1 MTGTA
6 KRILINATQTEELRV
21 AIVDITTQGL
31 LDLLIERKSYIT
43 KTGNIY
49 MGTITAI
56 EPSLDACFV
65 NFGSERHGFLPFKE
79 INPQYYNPNLSKPN
93 RPSVKDSLKVGQKII
108 VQVEKEERGNK
119 GAALTSY
126 ISLAGS
132 YLVLMPNNPRAGG
145 ISRRVEGGDRDE
157 LREVLSSLPIPEEM
171 GLIVRTAGVGKATA
185 ELQWDL
191 NALIKQW
198 EAIQKAAV
206 DRNPPFLIHQESDIV
221 IRAIR
226 DYLREEVTE
235 IWVDDAKIF
244 ERIREH
250 LEQIR
255 PDFVHCLKLYTNT
268 TPLFNR
274 YRIEHQIEAAHERE
288 VRLPSGGSIVIG
300 HTEALVAIDI
310 NSGQATKGKDIE
322 QTAFEINKE
331 AARFI
336 ACQLRLRD
344 IGGLIVID
352 FIDMPSMRH
361 RREVESEL
369 RNALK
374 LDKARTQVGTIS
386 PRFGLLEMSRQRLRH
401 SLGEATRNI
410 CPKCD
415 GSGSIRSVESISL
428 SILRMVEE
436 DAIRPGTSQI
446 QVQLPVDLATFMINE
461 KREHI
466 AKIEKDQ
473 NIQIL
478 IIPNIRL
485 ESPHYHI
492 KRLTQTETSGTG
504 MVRSGPSYRLAEIE
518 EPSAP
523 YKRGGQS
530 KLPEEKPAVKA
541 LFTEPSPSTT
551 KKTAPNLVKRII
563 SSLFGVANTE
573 NTTPAKKAEP
583 AATQP
588 VNMPDRNQRNQE
600 RAHPR
605 HTPRNP
611 SAQTRRPRNTPPVER
626 KISSFPVNKNIS
638 SPPASPSTE
647 THTPIENRHNT
658 RSRRGERGGNM
669 QKERM
674 PATQIQ
680 MPAKKPEP
688 LNPPPYMQP
697 TLSDS
702 DLETYYQE
710 SAAFANK
717 KAASSPSYQKGPSD
731 TAPAPVLSTPASAT
745 PKEEMQKP
753 LSRNMQSSLPSSEA
767 QISTAA
773 TEKPVHPDLVKK
785 SAPSIQTASPSTNV
799 APKKV
804 LPPVIQAPKDWTPHK
819 IASAPAAATDASATV
834 DARPSGPDIKRPA
847 RPSSNR
853 TPDTNRRER
862 PTTRKA
868 APLDD
873 LSKTAITQPPVT
885 EEALH
890 PAHVQVVVTPP
901 SAAPIFPV
909 EGAAHEKPMPPKTP
923 PEPATPP
930 SSDMT
935 SEHARPYPIKEE
947 GYAPSK
953 LSPAENHAGAS
964 KITETTADKTS
975 RVEEEKSE

>member
-157 LREVLSSLPIPEEM
+157 LREILSSLPIPEEM
-171 GLIVRTAGVGKATA
+171 GLIVRTAGVGKATT

-191 NALIKQW
+191 NTLIKQW
-198 EAIQKAAV
+198 EAIQKAAA

-235 IWVDDAKIF
+235 IWVDDTKIF
-244 ERIREH
+244 ERIKEH

-268 TPLFNR
+268 IPLFNR

-344 IGGLIVID
+344 IGGLVVID

-410 CPKCD
+410 CSKCD

-428 SILRMVEE
+428 SILRIVEE
-436 DAIRPGTSQI
+436 DAIRPGTTQI
-446 QVQLPVDLATFMINE
+446 QVQLPVDLATFIINE

-466 AKIEKDQ
+466 AKIEKSQ
-473 NIQIL
+473 HIQIL

-485 ESPHYHI
+485 ESPHYQI
-492 KRLTQTETSGTG
+492 KRLTETETSGTG
-504 MVRSGPSYRLAEIE
+504 TVKLSPSYRLAEME
-518 EPSAP
+518 EPSAL
-523 YKRGGQS
+523 YKKGGQS

-541 LFTEPSPSTT
+541 LFTGPTPSAA
-551 KKTAPNLVKRII
+551 KKTTPNLVKRII
-563 SSLFGVANTE
+563 SSLFGVTNTE
-573 NTTPAKKAEP
+573 NTPPAKKTTTP
-583 AATQP
+583 TATQP
-588 VNMPDRNQRNQE
+588 ANMPDRNQRNQE

-605 HTPRNP
+605 QAPRQASTQSRKPRN
-611 SAQTRRPRNTPPVER
+611 APPVER
-626 KISSFPVNKNIS
+626 KISSFPVNKNT
-638 SPPASPSTE
+638 PPASPPTE
-647 THTPIENRHNT
+647 MRIPTENRNT
-658 RSRRGERGGNM
+658 RPRRGDRGGNL
-669 QKERM
+669 QKERG
-674 PATQIQ
+674 PAPQIQ
-680 MPAKKPEP
+680 MPAKKAEP

-702 DLETYYQE
+702 DLEAYYQE

-717 KAASSPSYQKGPSD
+717 KAPTSPSYQKGTAD
-731 TAPAPVLSTPASAT
+731 TAPAPVLSTPT
-745 PKEEMQKP
+745 PQKEEMRKP
-753 LSRNMQSSLPSSEA
+753 LSQSTQSPLPSPAEA

-773 TEKPVHPDLVKK
+773 MEKPIHT
-785 SAPSIQTASPSTNV
+785 APTKTGPPVQAASPSTEV
-799 APKKV
+799 APKKA
-804 LPPVIQAPKDWTPHK
+804 LPPVMEVPKDWTPHK
-819 IASAPAAATDASATV
+819 IASAPAGV
-834 DARPSGPDIKRPA
+834 DAGAGTTPSRPDTKRPT
-847 RPSSNR
+847 RPPSNR
-853 TPDTNRRER
+853 TPDTARKER
-862 PTTRKA
+862 PTARKT
-868 APLDD
+868 APLEE
-873 LSKTAITQPPVT
+873 LSKTPTTQPPVT
-885 EEALH
+885 EEASH
-890 PAHVQVVVTPP
+890 PAAHMHVVVTPP
-901 SAAPIFPV
+901 AAPIFPV
-909 EGAAHEKPMPPKTP
+909 EQTVHEKPTPPKTP
-923 PEPATPP
+923 PVDMKERATPLV
-930 SSDMT
+930 
-935 SEHARPYPIKEE
+935 KEE
-947 GYAPSK
+947 GSAAISNPS
-953 LSPAENHAGAS
+953 PVENHLNTSKMTEAS
-964 KITETTADKTS
+964 TDKTS
-975 RVEEEKSE
+975 RVEEEKS